1 MAGGNDGRSI
11 RPPVNAGG
19 DEYLFTISL
28 GANLGA
34 STGVSARACS
44 VPRPLAMLRRLCIRE
59 PAADLRMHEQVR
71 TAQGSAGGGRE
82 GGCQAACAP

>member
-28 GANLGA
+28 GANLGVCMKA
-34 STGVSARACS
+34 GRRGRAACLGLW
-44 VPRPLAMLRRLCIRE
+44 PCCAGCGPCIRE
-59 PAADLRMHEQVR
+59 PAADLRMHEQ
-71 TAQGSAGGGRE
+71 
-82 GGCQAACAP
+82 